1 MNDIE
6 RILNTLSSQPSLQE
20 LLSVLEVI
28 FRFQEKEEIV
38 SCENAKIM
46 NILTNEIL
54 PEYLPL
60 ILSKDIT
67 LSGEKMKKYLLGC
80 LSSVSGIKAILL
92 RIKKMTMENG
102 NSFFFQHIAELLEI
116 LQEIFCSEGRLILVW
131 MRCHSGI
138 NENKSIKSFS
148 SHIWDEYVSLI
159 AGGKLLGITSEGLL
173 KLWKYCEI
181 DQRPVFWIADCS
193 KYVEHFGNEI
203 VASINDSRFNEKM
216 EKDFS
221 VLTARLFS
229 LGCTAQIIFSFFGN
243 ETITHDYLLRL
254 DKIVKYFTFSQKTVY
269 IHSLFSFF
277 DKKYFQN
284 TENFF
289 EKLDICHELFIS
301 EIEMISIIIK
311 DILAMDNDIIDI
323 VDNWFLNYNSKTYI
337 YTRRAI
343 VNSYCSFTN
352 GLETDDNI
360 LVRLCL
366 KWSNKIFINYASVIE
381 QEDLTQNFLLFS
393 AFVPRNI
400 LEKLSH
406 SKAYLN
412 GLTNRLS
419 SSSERVR
426 FLGMIVGESVT
437 RKLFPNDEKKW
448 LTFNVDNTLTPES
461 NWWRNIINVDN
472 ITNIKSLSLGSTN
485 NDCNSSLGSGQDAIK
500 EHEQIQPIQENDT
513 VVAVDDEFVPYA
525 LPDSDDDDSDDDPAF
540 TEKNKK
546 INAPVYIRELI
557 SMLKDNT
564 SYPKL
569 HMALKTSPN
578 LIRRKANFGTELS
591 KEAVTLARIIS
602 SMNDEFNMDKFIEL
616 KQESM
621 TALVATCPELVAS
634 YFIEQYFTGDIS
646 IQQRYMILSA
656 LALGAR
662 EISGIDSSKKKMF
675 PSKVLVSKLHQQY
688 VSPIDIIVKEM
699 NMLSVKQNTS
709 NLTKI
714 DSLNS
719 INPLKV
725 RRFSKRTEIMK
736 NKQLPKKN
744 PLAAIA
750 GKCFIFPMIGYWW
763 VYTKDAY
770 NDNFHYEPL
779 LLSQFLKTIA
789 IIFQASYPA
798 SLQHEILREIWEFS
812 FFLRNQ
818 IDLIIKNA
826 LLFLIL
832 TLLEITDEKLL
843 IQKYSYELI
852 ESRNWASVVLEN
864 ASEEETRLL
873 SSCIIFRITS
883 LFESYK
889 NTFIYPFSNIV
900 DMQKYK
906 S

>member
-1 MNDIE
+1 MNNIQG
-6 RILNTLSSQPSLQE
+6 ILNILSSQPSLEE
-20 LLSVLEVI
+20 LLNVLKVI
-28 FRFQEKEEIV
+28 FRLQEKEEIV

-60 ILSKDIT
+60 ILSKDMT
-67 LSGEKMKKYLLGC
+67 LSGEEMKKCLLGC
-80 LSSVSGIKAILL
+80 LSNVSGIKAILL
-92 RIKKMTMENG
+92 RIKKITMENG
-102 NSFFFQHIAELLEI
+102 KSFFFHHIAELFQV
-116 LQEIFCSEGRLILVW
+116 LQEIFCNEGRLISVW
-131 MRCHSGI
+131 MRCHSRI
-138 NENKSIKSFS
+138 DENKSIKSS
-148 SHIWDEYVSLI
+148 SFLIWDEYVSLI
-159 AGGKLLGITSEGLL
+159 AGGKLLGITSEGLH

-193 KYVEHFGNEI
+193 KYVEHFGNEV

-221 VLTARLFS
+221 VLTGRLFS
-229 LGCTAQIIFSFFGN
+229 LGHTVQIISSFFGN
-243 ETITHDYLLRL
+243 RTITYDYLSRL
-254 DKIVKYFTFSQKTVY
+254 DKIVKYLTIFQKTTY

-284 TENFF
+284 VGNFF
-289 EKLDICHELFIS
+289 ENLDICHELFVS
-301 EIEMISIIIK
+301 EIELISTIIK
-311 DILAMDNDIIDI
+311 DILVDNDIIDI
-323 VDNWFLNYNSKTYI
+323 VDNWFLNYNSKTSI

-352 GLETDDNI
+352 VFETEDNI

-366 KWSNKIFINYASVIE
+366 KWSNKIFINHASVIE

-393 AFVPRNI
+393 AFVSRNI

-426 FLGMIVGESVT
+426 FLGMIVGESIT

-448 LTFNVDNTLTPES
+448 LTFNVDSTLTSKS

-472 ITNIKSLSLGSTN
+472 ITHIKNLSSGNTN
-485 NDCNSSLGSGQDAIK
+485 NHCNSSLSSEQDGTK
-500 EHEQIQPIQENDT
+500 QHEQIRPIQEDDT
-513 VVAVDDEFVPYA
+513 VAAVDDEFVPYA

-546 INAPVYIRELI
+546 INAPV
-557 SMLKDNT
+557 DNT

-569 HMALKTSPN
+569 HMALKTSPD

-621 TALVATCPELVAS
+621 TALVASCPELVTS

-675 PSKVLVSKLHQQY
+675 PSKVLASKFHQQY
-688 VSPIDIIVKEM
+688 ISPVDIIVKEM
-699 NMLSVKQNTS
+699 NMLSVNHNTL
-709 NLTKI
+709 NFTKI

-719 INPLKV
+719 ISPLKV
-725 RRFSKRTEIMK
+725 RRFSKKTEIIK
-736 NKQLPKKN
+736 NKQLPKEN

-770 NDNFHYEPL
+770 NDHFHYEPL

-798 SLQHEILREIWEFS
+798 YLQHEILREIWEFS
-812 FFLRNQ
+812 FFFRNQ
-818 IDLIIKNA
+818 TDLIIKNS

-832 TLLEITDEKLL
+832 TLLEVTDEKLL
-843 IQKYSYELI
+843 IQKYFYELV
-852 ESRNWASVVLEN
+852 ESRNWVSVVFEN
-864 ASEEETRLL
+864 ATEEETRLL
-873 SSCIIFRITS
+873 SSLGQQRISAQTKGIFVVKKRQQLESVRVAEITAS
-883 LFESYK
+883 RRVR
-889 NTFIYPFSNIV
+889 NRV
-900 DMQKYK
+900 GG
-906 S
+906 